1 MQQSPQILEL
11 NMLLSFTQF
20 SSPAQKHSL
29 NWAMWQREIKRHA
42 NCMTIKSGRHCAV
55 HYSYAPYVSAST
67 TGDILPPKV
76 GRKERT
82 ERKGV
87 KWANNGAKRVVSEF
101 ISNNYAAINK
111 QMTAI
116 KLQPGKRKG
125 GAMGEDVELCQVQQ
139 STGGS
144 SEFRLVSLLHY
155 SGNISHTHASRNA
168 LYACHTL
175 PFVASWIIFQ

>member
-29 NWAMWQREIKRHA
+29 NWAMWQRKLNDMQIAWPSKVADTVQCITH
-42 NCMTIKSGRHCAV
+42 TLHT
-55 HYSYAPYVSAST
+55 SALRRLATSCH
-67 TGDILPPKV
+67 
-76 GRKERT
+76 RKLGERN
-82 ERKGV
+82 GV

-125 GAMGEDVELCQVQQ
+125 GAMGKM
-139 STGGS
+139 S
-144 SEFRLVSLLHY
+144 SCVKCSNRQAAAVNSDLWVCCIIQAIF
-155 SGNISHTHASRNA
+155 
-168 LYACHTL
+168 HTL
-175 PFVASWIIFQ
+175 TRREMHFMPAIPFRSLRAE